1 MSKQDSSTENH
12 IKETAKNIFFKQ
24 GKYQATTQ
32 EIADAA
38 GVNRTLLHY
47 YFRSREILLEIVLQE
62 GQAEF
67 KDKMSK
73 NINIELPFKDRISQL
88 IDVWME
94 QTNEYPYLDSYLVSQ
109 MHNGVFLDNL
119 VNNRKSTQ
127 TELASFYKDIETE
140 MKAGRI
146 NKIEPLQFVLNLIS
160 MISYPLIMR
169 PLLEKTFNQSKK
181 NYAKTLEERKEA
193 IMATI
198 FK

>member
-1 MSKQDSSTENH
+1 MSKKDSTTENH
-12 IKETAKNIFFKQ
+12 IKETAKNIFFKE
-24 GKYQATTQ
+24 GRYQATTQ
-32 EIADAA
+32 DIADTA

-47 YFRSREILLEIVLQE
+47 YFRSREMLLEIVLGE

-67 KDKMSK
+67 KEKMSK
-73 NINIELPFKDRISQL
+73 KIDQTLSFKARISQF

-109 MHNGVFLDNL
+109 MHNGAFLENL
-119 VNNRKSTQ
+119 VNKSKTNQ
-127 TELASFYKDIETE
+127 KELSDFLTDIENE
-140 MKAGRI
+140 MKAGSI
-146 NKIEPLQFVLNLIS
+146 TKMEPIQFVLNLIS

-169 PLLEKTFNQSKK
+169 PLLEKTFSLNKKSYSKVM
-181 NYAKTLEERKEA
+181 EDRKEA

>member
-1 MSKQDSSTENH
+1 MSKKDSTTENH
-12 IKETAKNIFFKQ
+12 IKETAKNIFFKE

-32 EIADAA
+32 EIADTA

-47 YFRSREILLEIVLQE
+47 YFRSREMLLEIVLAE

-73 NINIELPFKDRISQL
+73 KIDQTLSFKARISQF

-109 MHNGVFLDNL
+109 MHNGAFLENV
-119 VNNRKSTQ
+119 VNKSKTNQ
-127 TELASFYKDIETE
+127 KELSDFLTDIENE

-146 NKIEPLQFVLNLIS
+146 TKMEPLQFVLNLIS

-169 PLLEKTFNQSKK
+169 PLLEKTFSLNKKSYSKVMEDR
-181 NYAKTLEERKEA
+181 NEA